1 MYFTYH
7 TWTGIPIEFSK
18 TKSWS
23 IFTKNAFLL
32 KTRRFRR
39 KSSIFGTIT
48 GKKCVKTFVIFH
60 GENFDDSII
69 IRENVILVY
78 SRMKSSRTH
87 LSFTS
92 WKWTWAPVFSQTNIF
107 HNKIKISEISRQEK
121 SGQKSQ
127 KGSKTIMN
135 DQLMREKVKDL
146 SFLNLEFHF
155 ERLICVKIV
164 KKFWN
169 FSSLK
174 IPDHP

>member
-1 MYFTYH
+1 M
-7 TWTGIPIEFSK
+7 K
-18 TKSWS
+18 
-23 IFTKNAFLL
+23 
-32 KTRRFRR
+32 RFYEKMHFCWKQDNSEGNRQF
-39 KSSIFGTIT
+39 FGTIT

-92 WKWTWAPVFSQTNIF
+92 RKWTWAPVFSQTNIF
-107 HNKIKISEISRQEK
+107 HYIIKISEISRQEK

-164 KKFWN
+164 KMFWN

>member
-1 MYFTYH
+1 MYRNNDLLALKGTQIIFFKLWYARNFE
-7 TWTGIPIEFSK
+7 ILSRIFDPKRPFSEQK
-18 TKSWS
+18 LEISD
-23 IFTKNAFLL
+23 
-32 KTRRFRR
+32 
-39 KSSIFGTIT
+39 
-48 GKKCVKTFVIFH
+48 KTFVIFH

-92 WKWTWAPVFSQTNIF
+92 RKWTWAPVFSQTNIF
-107 HNKIKISEISRQEK
+107 HYIIKISEISRQEK

-164 KKFWN
+164 KMFWN
-169 FSSLK
+169 FSSLE